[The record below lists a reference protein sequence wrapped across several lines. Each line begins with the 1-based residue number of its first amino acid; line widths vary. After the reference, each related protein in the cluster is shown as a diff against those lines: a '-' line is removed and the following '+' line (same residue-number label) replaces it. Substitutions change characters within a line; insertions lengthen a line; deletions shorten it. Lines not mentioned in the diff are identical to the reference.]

1 MKRETSYNPE
11 KQPLSADWLA
21 MPEGERI
28 RIFSTHHMVN
38 REKSGNAKA
47 HAAIHVIVENQV
59 ATGFGPTMR
68 AFERLMKQ
76 GLSRHD
82 SIHAVGSVLS
92 EYMFSALREPA
103 TADSAAL
110 QSQINAAIE
119 RLDAE
124 SWRESYG
131 G

>member
-1 MKRETSYNPE
+1 
-11 KQPLSADWLA
+11 
-21 MPEGERI
+21 
-28 RIFSTHHMVN
+28 
-38 REKSGNAKA
+38 
-47 HAAIHVIVENQV
+47 
-59 ATGFGPTMR
+59 MR

-82 SIHAVGSVLS
+82 SIHAVGPVLS
-92 EYMFSALREPA
+92 EYMFSALREQA

-124 SWRESYG
+124 SWRKSFG